1 MWKFISN
8 ISLGMIGIQLFFL
21 ILFYHLTAEIAP
33 KALIFIIVSIFWYG
47 YSLYKSKEDENGNR
61 YESIENQLL
70 FI

>member
-8 ISLGMIGIQLFFL
+8 ISLGMIGIQIFLLVFF
-21 ILFYHLTAEIAP
+21 YNLTEKIAP
-33 KALIFIIVSIFWYG
+33 EALIFIIVSIFWYG